1 MFALLRQRNFG
12 LLWFGGL
19 ISMIGDWMLRI
30 ALPAY
35 VYDLTGST
43 LATGLMFMVSTLPSI
58 VLGSVAGVFVDR
70 WDRQR
75 TMVIINLILAATL
88 LPLLLVR
95 STEWL
100 WLVYVVAFAESLV
113 GQFFGPAENALLPN
127 LVGEEHLMGAN
138 SLNALN
144 NNLARLI
151 GPALGGVIGLTLGLS
166 GVVVVDV
173 VTYLAAAVLI
183 ALIRQPQKERVAAA
197 VPSSVL
203 TSSFTKVWREWL
215 AGLSLIHQN
224 RPVFLLFILFMMTS
238 VGEGIMVTLFIPFV
252 TEVLRGQALEIGW
265 LMSAQAVGGILGGL
279 VIARMGTR
287 LKPHHLIGPSGI
299 LFGLIDL
306 AIFNYPALIPG
317 FTLALVLFVL
327 VGLPGAAYS
336 ASISTLLQN
345 QVQDEYRGRV
355 FGALSTTMSLLVLVG
370 MGFASVAG
378 DRLGIV
384 PVINVQGFGYVL
396 AGTVAWL
403 ILRPHI
409 ASLVPTV
416 LLPSEEQV

>member
-138 SLNALN
+138 SLNTLN

-151 GPALGGVIGLTLGLS
+151 GSALGGVIGLTLGLS
-166 GVVVVDV
+166 GVVAVDA
-173 VTYLAAAVLI
+173 VTYLAAALLI
-183 ALIRQPQKERVAAA
+183 ALIRQPQKERGAAA
-197 VPSSVL
+197 IPL
-203 TSSFTKVWREWL
+203 PAPTSSFTKVWREWL
-215 AGLSLIHQN
+215 AGLNLIQQN
-224 RPVFLLFILFMMTS
+224 RPVFLLFILFMITS

-279 VIARMGTR
+279 VIARMGSR

-378 DRLGIV
+378 DILGIV

-396 AGTVAWL
+396 AGILAWL

-409 ASLVPTV
+409 ASLVPAALV
-416 LLPSEEQV
+416 PGKEQV